1 MCIIIICSI
10 QILLSILRSLTQSYV
25 TLLRMRIQFSKLL
38 TNVGVYVLTYPKN
51 TGILRYGT
59 GSALWVLIR
68 MVSNMDS
75 FLTINGKDYSH
86 KDVNLVRDFFT
97 DEQWDLIDYALSEY
111 QDHDDS
117 TEKCKELLDVM
128 YQVFRSAY

>member
-1 MCIIIICSI
+1 
-10 QILLSILRSLTQSYV
+10 
-25 TLLRMRIQFSKLL
+25 
-38 TNVGVYVLTYPKN
+38 
-51 TGILRYGT
+51 
-59 GSALWVLIR
+59 
-68 MVSNMDS
+68 MDT

-86 KDVNLVRDFFT
+86 KDMNLIRDFFT

-111 QDHDDS
+111 QDHEDS

>member
-10 QILLSILRSLTQSYV
+10 QTLLSILRYLTQSCV